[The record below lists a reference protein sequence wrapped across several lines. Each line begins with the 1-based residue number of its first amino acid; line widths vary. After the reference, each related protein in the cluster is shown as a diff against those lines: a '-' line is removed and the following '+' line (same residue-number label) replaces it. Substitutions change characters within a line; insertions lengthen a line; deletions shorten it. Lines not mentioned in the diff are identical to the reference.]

1 MINQIHFGDNRNII
15 AQLPDKSI
23 DCFIEDMPF
32 NTTCADF
39 EYEVDL
45 AEYWEIR
52 KRIAKPGAVF
62 VLFAGTG
69 LFTAKIM
76 MFNPKLFKY
85 ELAWVK
91 RIKTGMLTI
100 KHRPLREFEKLYVFQ
115 DEPEYEN
122 LCVFSGAKS
131 TYNPQM
137 GKGKPYAKSRD
148 SGTTRV
154 YKAHSSWH
162 NENKGIRHPTTLL
175 YFAHDKSRSN
185 RNESHPTQKPTNLLR
200 YLVLTYSNE
209 GDTIFDGF
217 SGSGSLAEAC
227 IREKRNFICC
237 EWNEDYYN
245 LSQKRIEKV
254 KIELETQQNL
264 FENGKT
270 KP

>member
-1 MINQIHFGDNRNII
+1 MINKIHFGDNRDII

-32 NTTCADF
+32 NTTNADF

-76 MFNPKLFKY
+76 LSNPKMFKY

-91 RIKTGMLTI
+91 KNKTGMLGV
-100 KHRPLREFEKLYVFQ
+100 KYQPLREFEKLYVFQ
-115 DEPEYEN
+115 DGHEYEN
-122 LCVFSGAKS
+122 LCVFSGAKA

-137 GKGKPYAKSRD
+137 SKGKAYSKSGD
-148 SGTTRV
+148 SSTTRV
-154 YKAHSSWH
+154 YKTHSSWH
-162 NENKGIRHPTTLL
+162 TENKGTRYPTTLL
-175 YFAHDKSRSN
+175 YFGHDKSRSD

-209 GDTIFDGF
+209 GDTFFDGF

-227 IREKRNFICC
+227 IREKRNFVCC
-237 EWNEDYYN
+237 EWSKRYYD
-245 LSQKRIEKV
+245 LSQKRIENV
-254 KIELETQQNL
+254 KKEMKSQLKL
-264 FENGKT
+264 F
-270 KP
+270 